1 MDSVRIDKYLWS
13 IRAYKTRSEA
23 TTACRGGKVRV
34 NGADAKPSKEVK
46 VGDLITVRKGP
57 ATYTYKVTELVQKRQ
72 GAKNVAAFA
81 ENLTPQ
87 SELDKLARPVETVAF
102 RRDPGTGRPT
112 KKDRRLLEALVAGV
126 DADWEDAPDW
136 EEEETP
142 VGDGRNVKSALHNGG
157 ERERRGRFDERRET
171 EPAGEYNEEAWLDAL
186 EDELAEWDENLK
198 DFEED
203 EY

>member
-46 VGDLITVRKGP
+46 VGDVITVRKGP

-87 SELDKLARPVETVAF
+87 SELDKLARPVETIAF
-102 RRDPGTGRPT
+102 RRDPGAGRPT
-112 KKDRRLLEALVAGV
+112 KKDRRLLDALAAEV
-126 DADWEDAPDW
+126 DTDWESVLDW
-136 EEEETP
+136 EEEETS
-142 VGDGRNVKSALHNGG
+142 VGAGKNAKVASGCDSGSQHRRLDETGSADAY
-157 ERERRGRFDERRET
+157 DED
-171 EPAGEYNEEAWLDAL
+171 AWLEEL

-198 DFEED
+198 DFEEN

>member
-46 VGDLITVRKGP
+46 VGDVIAVRKGP

-87 SELDKLARPVETVAF
+87 SELDKLARPVETIAF
-102 RRDPGTGRPT
+102 RRDPGAGRPT
-112 KKDRRLLEALVAGV
+112 KKDRRLLDALVAGV
-126 DADWEDAPDW
+126 DMDWASVPDESASDWGSAD
-136 EEEETP
+136 
-142 VGDGRNVKSALHNGG
+142 
-157 ERERRGRFDERRET
+157 
-171 EPAGEYNEEAWLDAL
+171 EYDEEAWLEEV

-198 DFEED
+198 DYE
-203 EY
+203 

>member
-23 TTACRGGKVRV
+23 TAACRGGKVRV

-46 VGDLITVRKGP
+46 VGDVITVRKGP

-87 SELDKLARPVETVAF
+87 SELDKLARPVETIAF
-102 RRDPGTGRPT
+102 RRDPGAGRPT
-112 KKDRRLLEALVAGV
+112 KKDRRLLDALVAGV
-126 DADWEDAPDW
+126 DMDWESEPDW
-136 EEEETP
+136 EEEEAS
-142 VGDGRNVKSALHNGG
+142 VGAGQNAKVLPQDEWANERAGRSDRAPA
-157 ERERRGRFDERRET
+157 DEYDED
-171 EPAGEYNEEAWLDAL
+171 AWLDAL

-198 DFEED
+198 DYE
-203 EY
+203 

>member
-46 VGDLITVRKGP
+46 VGDVITARKGP

-102 RRDPGTGRPT
+102 RRDPGAGRPT
-112 KKDRRLLEALVAGV
+112 KKDRRDIEVFMSDNYLDEI
-126 DADWEDAPDW
+126 D
-136 EEEETP
+136 
-142 VGDGRNVKSALHNGG
+142 
-157 ERERRGRFDERRET
+157 FD
-171 EPAGEYNEEAWLDAL
+171 D
-186 EDELAEWDENLK
+186 DEI
-198 DFEED
+198 
-203 EY
+203 

>member
-46 VGDLITVRKGP
+46 VGDVIAARKGS

-102 RRDPGTGRPT
+102 RRDPGAGRPT
-112 KKDRRLLEALVAGV
+112 KKDRRLLDALVAGV
-126 DADWEDAPDW
+126 DADWETGPDG
-136 EEEETP
+136 EEEEAP
-142 VGDGRNVKSALHNGG
+142 AQ
-157 ERERRGRFDERRET
+157 RGRTAHTSGQGGRAE
-171 EPAGEYNEEAWLDAL
+171 EYNEEAWLAAL
-186 EDELAEWDENLK
+186 DDELAEWDENLK
-198 DFEED
+198 DFDDD